1 MLAIYS
7 DRRRLQRRPAEQLRG
22 REAGKTRYARSGT
35 LRIAY
40 ELRGTVHRRRPWLVL
55 IHGMA
60 FDRSGWGP
68 VLVRLGRRFRLVLVD
83 NRGTGRSDRPAGSF
97 SVDDMAADV
106 VAVLDAAGIGRA
118 HVLGVS
124 LGGMVAQELAITRPE
139 RVDRLVLAGTTPG
152 WPSGYPMPAVSVR
165 LIMATRG
172 LPADR
177 ALRPHTENALS
188 ERTVRDRP
196 ELVSRLVEL
205 QRARPAD
212 LGTLSAQAVAGA
224 RYAGHR
230 RQARIRARTLIMHGG
245 ADTIVDPRN
254 ARLLADRI
262 PGARL
267 VTFPGLGH
275 LLFWE
280 DPDGFADAASSF
292 LLGSDGPGRRARISG
307 TLALSSASRSRFTM
321 PHARFAPERA
331 VPGSPRSDHV
341 YSRTAAPT
349 TLSPV
354 PGVESSCSSDLRQ
367 AADERGADGRA
378 NRDRGQLGAVGRAH
392 HARGPRGAAGRRR

>member
-1 MLAIYS
+1 MLAICNG
-7 DRRRLQRRPAEQLRG
+7 RRRLQRRPAERLRG
-22 REAGKTRYARSGT
+22 REAGKTRYARNDT

-68 VLVRLGRRFRLVLVD
+68 VLARLGRRFRLVLVD

-97 SVDDMAADV
+97 TVADMAADV

-139 RVDRLVLAGTTPG
+139 RVDRLVLVGTTPG
-152 WPSGYPMPAVSVR
+152 WPSGYTMPAASVR
-165 LIMATRG
+165 LIMTTRDM
-172 LPADR
+172 PAER

-188 ERTVRDRP
+188 ERTVQDRP

-212 LGTLSAQAVAGA
+212 PGTLSAQAAAGA

-245 ADTIVDPRN
+245 ADTVVDPRN
-254 ARLLADRI
+254 AKLLADRI
-262 PGARL
+262 PSARL
-267 VTFPGLGH
+267 VSFPGLGH

-280 DPDGFADAASSF
+280 DPGGFADTTASF
-292 LLGSDGPGRRARISG
+292 LL
-307 TLALSSASRSRFTM
+307 
-321 PHARFAPERA
+321 
-331 VPGSPRSDHV
+331 
-341 YSRTAAPT
+341 
-349 TLSPV
+349 
-354 PGVESSCSSDLRQ
+354 
-367 AADERGADGRA
+367 ADGRA
-378 NRDRGQLGAVGRAH
+378 SQR
-392 HARGPRGAAGRRR
+392 P